1 MNSDFNRIAVIGQG
15 YVGLPLAIAALG
27 AGFEVVGID
36 SDSGRVSKLSD
47 GESPIE
53 DISSA
58 EISKALSNGY
68 TVSSSISDVSGC
80 GIVIFCLPTPLDK
93 ASKPDLSILHG
104 AVADAS
110 KHITAGTLVIV
121 ESTIEPG
128 AMREKLEPILKA
140 GMAGKEFDL
149 AYSPER
155 IDPKNAKWNIAN
167 TPKLLAGLTS
177 EAANRVQAF
186 YSKFVSEVKV
196 FSSVEVVETAKL
208 LENSF
213 RFVNISFIN
222 EVSIL
227 CSKLGIDVLEV
238 IEAASSKP
246 YGFMPFYPSA
256 GVGGHCIPVDP
267 MYLADKAN
275 ELGVPLKSIELAHE
289 INEAMPAY
297 YVGRCV
303 EILGNLTGKK
313 ILVIGLAYKSNVS
326 DVREGASEKLVGLL
340 RKAGAVVSWHDEI
353 VGAWN
358 GEKSTPISEAFDL
371 AILVTIHD
379 GVDLSKLGKVSVLN
393 TFGGR
398 K

>member
-36 SDSGRVSKLSD
+36 SDAGRVSKLSS
-47 GESPIE
+47 GNSPVE

-128 AMREKLEPILKA
+128 AMREKIKPLLDA

-177 EAANRVQAF
+177 EAANRAQAF

-326 DVREGASEKLVGLL
+326 DVREGASEKLIGLL
-340 RKAGAVVSWHDEI
+340 RKGGAVVSWHDEI
-353 VGAWN
+353 VGIWN

>member
-1 MNSDFNRIAVIGQG
+1 MNSGTNRVAVVGQG
-15 YVGLPLAIAALG
+15 YVGLPLAIAALN

-36 SDSGRVSKLSD
+36 SDLGRVSILSS
-47 GESPIE
+47 GHSPIE
-53 DISSA
+53 DISST
-58 EISKALSNGY
+58 EISKALRSGY
-68 TVSSSISDVSGC
+68 TVSSSISDMRSC
-80 GIVIFCLPTPLDK
+80 GIVVFCLPTPMDSL
-93 ASKPDLSILHG
+93 SKPDLSILHS
-104 AVADAS
+104 AVSDVS
-110 KHITAGTLVIV
+110 KHLSAGTLVIV
-121 ESTIEPG
+121 ESTIQPG
-128 AMREKLEPILKA
+128 AMREKIKPLLDA
-140 GMAGKEFDL
+140 GMEGKDFDL

-167 TPKLLAGLTS
+167 TPKLVAGLTS
-177 EAANRVQAF
+177 ESGNRAQAF

-326 DVREGASEKLVGLL
+326 DVREGASEKLIGLL
-340 RKAGAVVSWHDEI
+340 RKGGALVSWHDEI
-353 VGAWN
+353 VGEWN
-358 GEKSTPISEAFDL
+358 DEKSKPISEDYDL

-379 GVDLSKLGKVSVLN
+379 GVDLSKLAKVSVLN

>member
-1 MNSDFNRIAVIGQG
+1 
-15 YVGLPLAIAALG
+15 
-27 AGFEVVGID
+27 
-36 SDSGRVSKLSD
+36 
-47 GESPIE
+47 
-53 DISSA
+53 
-58 EISKALSNGY
+58 
-68 TVSSSISDVSGC
+68 
-80 GIVIFCLPTPLDK
+80 
-93 ASKPDLSILHG
+93 
-104 AVADAS
+104 
-110 KHITAGTLVIV
+110 
-121 ESTIEPG
+121 
-128 AMREKLEPILKA
+128 
-140 GMAGKEFDL
+140 MAGKEFDL

-177 EAANRVQAF
+177 EAANRAQAF
-186 YSKFVSEVKV
+186 YSKFVYEVKV
-196 FSSVEVVETAKL
+196 FSSVEVLETAKL

-246 YGFMPFYPSA
+246 YGFMSFYPSA

-326 DVREGASEKLVGLL
+326 DVREGASEKLIGLL
-340 RKAGAVVSWHDEI
+340 RKGGALVSWHDEI
-353 VGAWN
+353 VGEWN
-358 GEKSTPISEAFDL
+358 DEKSKPISEDYDL

>member
-27 AGFEVVGID
+27 AGFVVVGID